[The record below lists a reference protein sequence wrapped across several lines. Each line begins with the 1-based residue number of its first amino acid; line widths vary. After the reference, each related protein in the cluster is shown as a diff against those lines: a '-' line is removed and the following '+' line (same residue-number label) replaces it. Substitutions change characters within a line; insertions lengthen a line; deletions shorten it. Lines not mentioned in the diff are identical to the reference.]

1 MEEQEKIF
9 TRFRLKIIF
18 ITFDGPYKSL
28 SLLQRILYISR
39 VTASNVRMSGPT
51 VFVMVVLKVIAKS
64 CDSHV
69 DAEV

>member
-1 MEEQEKIF
+1 MKEQEKKF

-18 ITFDGPYKSL
+18 ITLDGPYKSL
-28 SLLQRILYISR
+28 SLLQRILYINR